1 MRAGRALGVVAV
13 AAVALGGA
21 YVALDR
27 EDIVL
32 DEAQRAEWGGTYQRL
47 SDGVTHYRLDGPVD
61 GPLVVLVHGGTIP
74 IWTWDAQVPALT
86 GAGYRV
92 LTYDAFG
99 RGYSDRPDVSYGRA
113 LYAGQLGELLD
124 SLGLADPFHLVG
136 LSQGGGTVVTFT
148 ADHPER
154 VRSLTLIAPV
164 VFDYSVNPVLRV
176 PLLGEVVARTVGVR
190 MLVERFAPM
199 VEAHP
204 RRDAYTRLY
213 TEQTRVE
220 GFQRAILSMIRGD
233 ALRDFR
239 TEYRRVGELSM
250 PRMLIWGADDEEIT
264 REMVDTA
271 GTLVPDLEV
280 HTVPDAGHGVV
291 FERQDEVNRLLLEFL
306 DRAEGDP
313 IAASVQIPGPVPL
326 Q

>member
-1 MRAGRALGVVAV
+1 MRAGRALGAVAV

-74 IWTWDAQVPALT
+74 IWTWDAQVPAFAS
-86 GAGYRV
+86 AGYRV

-124 SLGLADPFHLVG
+124 SLGLADPF
-136 LSQGGGTVVTFT
+136 
-148 ADHPER
+148 
-154 VRSLTLIAPV
+154 
-164 VFDYSVNPVLRV
+164 
-176 PLLGEVVARTVGVR
+176 
-190 MLVERFAPM
+190 
-199 VEAHP
+199 EAHP
-204 RRDAYTRLY
+204 RRDAFTRLY

-250 PRMLIWGADDEEIT
+250 PRTLIWGADDEEIT

-271 GTLVPDLEV
+271 RTLVPDLEV

-291 FERQDEVNRLLLEFL
+291 FERQDEVDRWLLEFL
-306 DRAEGDP
+306 DQAEGDP